1 MDIIFLHE
9 YKLALVIGVYEWE
22 RRLPQ
27 TVQLDIEIGLPPN
40 RAGETD
46 RIEDT
51 IDYGKVTQ
59 AIEVSVQQKHFDL
72 LEALAE
78 HIAHL
83 IRTDFK
89 APWVRLSI
97 TKLGMLRQIKRVGL
111 TIERGSRS

>member
-9 YKLALVIGVYEWE
+9 YKLDLVIGIYEWE

-27 TVQLDIEIGLPPN
+27 TLQLDLDIALPST

-51 IDYGKVTQ
+51 IDYGAVVT
-59 AIEVSVQQKHFDL
+59 AIEASVREKHFDI

-78 HIAHL
+78 HIAQL
-83 IRTDFK
+83 IRNDFHS
-89 APWVRLSI
+89 PWVRVSI
-97 TKLGMLRQIKRVGL
+97 TKLGMLRQIKRVGIA
-111 TIERGSRS
+111 IERGVRT

>member
-1 MDIIFLHE
+1 VDIIFLHE

-27 TVQLDIEIGLPPN
+27 TVQLDIEIGLPSS

-46 RIEDT
+46 RVEDT
-51 IDYGKVTQ
+51 IDYGKVIE
-59 AIEVSVQQKHFDL
+59 AIDASVQQHHFDI

-97 TKLGMLRQIKRVGL
+97 TKLGMLRHIKRVGL
-111 TIERGSRS
+111 IIERGSRS

>member
-9 YKLALVIGVYEWE
+9 YKLDLIIGIYEWE

-27 TVQLDIEIGLPPN
+27 TLQLDLDIALPST

-51 IDYGKVTQ
+51 IDYGKVVI
-59 AIEVSVQQKHFDL
+59 AIEASVREKHFDI

-78 HIAHL
+78 HIAQL
-83 IRTDFK
+83 IRSDFHS
-89 APWVRLSI
+89 PWVRVSV

-111 TIERGSRS
+111 TIERGIRP